1 MSDEY
6 DKSVIEEKRKWL
18 IEHLSAKWEYQG
30 TWGQWSK
37 DMMRK
42 RLETGDDYFIDCLY
56 DLVKEKL

>member
-18 IEHLSAKWEYQG
+18 IERFTARWEYQG
-30 TWGQWSK
+30 TWSQWSK

-42 RLETGDDYFIDCLY
+42 RLETGDDYWVSCLY